1 VTIAEIPSLLINAN
15 RAEGL
20 YMKKAF
26 LLSLLSFCLTS
37 GLFAQEA
44 ARIAVLDFK
53 TNGTPQFIGNAV
65 ADIITTEL
73 KRDKDIVILERIQIQ
88 RIMKEQ
94 SYQATGCTDTS
105 CAVEF
110 GQLLSVKK
118 IVIGSVSLIGDSYTI
133 TGKIVEIK
141 SGAIEFAESES
152 CANINDI
159 ESAARYL
166 AVKLLNRISSQ
177 YHDLPVKSYSSKYG
191 TKPVEVSI
199 GARYGITWGFKVP
212 EIKSPAQYPEKI
224 KISPKKQN
232 VDMIEGVLAVNR
244 FISKNISVKGSV
256 KYGKGGFDDETYV
269 IKPIEHPTDT
279 YRNSY
284 SFYGKN
290 INCLG
295 AGAGLQY
302 TFNMSE
308 LKPFLALGVFYNRY
322 WFDSTPIGTYSFDA
336 QSGINTDTQN
346 YRFEL
351 EQYSD
356 VVSAECEFGI
366 KVFFI
371 NNFGIIFS
379 TGVNIPFY
387 GSVFRNFEMTKAYE
401 DINNNLIPE
410 EYKDLN
416 NKLKLDEKDFR
427 QPPAYFVHL
436 GFVYR
441 L

>member
-1 VTIAEIPSLLINAN
+1 
-15 RAEGL
+15 
-20 YMKKAF
+20 MKKAF

-65 ADIITTEL
+65 SDIITTEL

-94 SYQATGCTDTS
+94 SYQAGGCTDTS

-118 IVIGSVSLIGDSYTI
+118 IIIGSVSLIGDSYTI

-141 SGAIEFAESES
+141 SGAIEFAESEN
-152 CANINDI
+152 CANIDDI
-159 ESAARYL
+159 ESATRYL

-177 YHDLPVKSYSSKYG
+177 YHDFPAKSYSSKYG
-191 TKPVEVSI
+191 TKPVEISI
-199 GARYGITWGFKVP
+199 GARYSITWGFKVP
-212 EIKSPAQYPEKI
+212 EIKSPAQYPEKF
-224 KISPKKQN
+224 KISPKKKN
-232 VDMIEGVLAVNR
+232 VDMVEGVLTLNR

-256 KYGKGGFDDETYV
+256 KYGKEGFDDTVY
-269 IKPIEHPTDT
+269 ICKTIEHPTDT
-279 YRNSY
+279 YQNSY
-284 SFYGKN
+284 SFYGKS

-302 TFNMSE
+302 TFNMIE
-308 LKPFLALGVFYNRY
+308 LKPFLALGIFYNRY
-322 WFDSTPIGTYSFDA
+322 WFDSTPIGKYSFDA
-336 QSGINTDTQN
+336 FSGINNDSQT
-346 YRFEL
+346 YKFEF

-379 TGVNIPFY
+379 MGANVPFY
-387 GSVFRNFEMTKAYE
+387 GSLFRNFEMTKDYYE

-416 NKLKLDEKDFR
+416 NKLKLDEKDFI
-427 QPPAYFVHL
+427 QPPTYFVHL
-436 GFVYR
+436 SFVYR